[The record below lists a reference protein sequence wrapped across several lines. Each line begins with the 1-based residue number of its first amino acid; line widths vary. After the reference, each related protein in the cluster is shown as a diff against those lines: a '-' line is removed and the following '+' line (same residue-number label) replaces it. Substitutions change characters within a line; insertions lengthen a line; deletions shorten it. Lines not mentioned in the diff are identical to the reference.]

1 MFQAARY
8 LYRVIRYCK
17 LYDICTVTVAMC
29 CRLYDICVVAV
40 DMCRLHDTCTVT
52 VAMCCRLYDT
62 HDYVLQVVPDMWLC
76 VVGFTTLVL

>member
-1 MFQAARY
+1 M
-8 LYRVIRYCK
+8 IRYCK
-17 LYDICTVTVAMC
+17 LYDICTVTVATF